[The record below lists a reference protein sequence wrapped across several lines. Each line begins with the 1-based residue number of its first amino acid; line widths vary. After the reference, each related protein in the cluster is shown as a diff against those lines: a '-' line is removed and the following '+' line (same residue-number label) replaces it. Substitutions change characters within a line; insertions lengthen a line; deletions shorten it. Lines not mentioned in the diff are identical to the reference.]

1 MSSSF
6 IEYQFPQGISY
17 GSSGGPV
24 YNTTV
29 NITKSGMETR
39 QVNWPSSRHKYNAT
53 YGIRNQADFD
63 AILKLF
69 HAVQGRAVG
78 FRYKDWSDYK
88 SCDITGTPSA
98 TDQAVG
104 TGNGSSTIFQLVKK
118 YTVGGVTLARYIKK
132 PVAGTVLVALN
143 GSATSA
149 FTVDTTTGL
158 VTMTSAPGVGVVV
171 TCGFEFDVPVRFDV
185 DELSIVLSKPQLC
198 QTDIHLIED
207 MNA

>member
-53 YGIRNQADFD
+53 YGIRNQVDFD

-69 HAVQGRAVG
+69 HACQGRAVG
-78 FRYKDWSDYK
+78 FRYKDWSDFK
-88 SCDITGTPSA
+88 SCDVTGTPSA
-98 TDQAVG
+98 TDQLIG
-104 TGNGSSTIFQLVKK
+104 TGDGSTTTFQLVKN
-118 YTVGGVTLARYIKK
+118 YTVGGVTVTRKIRK
-132 PVAGTVLVALN
+132 PVTVLVALN
-143 GSATSA
+143 DVAQGSGWTL
-149 FTVDTTTGL
+149 DTTTGI
-158 VTMTSAPGVGVVV
+158 VTFTNTPGNGVSVKA
-171 TCGFEFDVPVRFDV
+171 GYEFDVPVRFDV

-207 MNA
+207 MNV